1 MLKKIFSNDMIEQLF
16 ELEHFSVEE
25 CHEIEEIIT
34 KFENCGLE
42 PKVLPKLKTLV
53 LSDLPKV
60 KSICTPPRN

>member
-1 MLKKIFSNDMIEQLF
+1 MIEQLF

-34 KFENCGLE
+34 KFENRGLE
-42 PKVLPKLKTLV
+42 TEVLPKLKTLV